1 MITLGKSEQP
11 IANMVELSDCR
22 SEHRNFVI
30 TDS

>member
-1 MITLGKSEQP
+1 MITLGKSEKP
-11 IANMVELSDCR
+11 IANVTEWPDCR

>member
-1 MITLGKSEQP
+1 MITRGKSEQL
-11 IANMVELSDCR
+11 IANVTERPDCR

>member
-1 MITLGKSEQP
+1 MITLGKSDQP
-11 IANMVELSDCR
+11 IANVTERPDFR